1 MSTHQMNQLEELC
14 DRVLMINHGQ
24 AVLYGDLKETRASF
38 TKNSVQ
44 VAVEGE
50 IANFFVT
57 YL

>member
-1 MSTHQMNQLEELC
+1 MNQLEELC